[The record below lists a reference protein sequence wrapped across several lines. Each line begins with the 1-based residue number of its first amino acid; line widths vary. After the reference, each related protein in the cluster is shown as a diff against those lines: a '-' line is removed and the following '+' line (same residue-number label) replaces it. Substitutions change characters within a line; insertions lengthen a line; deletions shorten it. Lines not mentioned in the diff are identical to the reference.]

1 MINDLR
7 IQNIGVI
14 EDVSLEMSKGFTV
27 LTGETGAGKT
37 MILTAFQMV
46 IGEKVDSNLVRA
58 NEKTAIVEAFI
69 QVPDDK
75 EIRNRLEELDISIED
90 GGTQLSRTIARE
102 GRGKIILGG
111 RSIPNSALEEL
122 TQSSI
127 TIHGQGEQ
135 VLLNKSSYQRELID
149 QFAGEKHQTQL
160 ISYQA
165 EFAKFTILKKKLEE
179 LKKAGTQNAL
189 RISQLQESV
198 KELTEANLEIDEE
211 ITITERINLINNSE
225 DIFESLALAD
235 KLLNG
240 GEDSA
245 GSITNSINQ
254 ARKSLDSAAAKSE
267 RIASLRDQI
276 ANLEIEISTVAR
288 DVNRDLAS
296 LDRDPVTIDKL
307 ESRRALIKKLLVKYG
322 PTSKEAIEKI
332 AIFNSELAENED
344 LPTAISNVEK
354 ELVSVIKDLSSIGQ
368 SLHDNRVK
376 AATDISKSIEKELKS
391 LSIPNARFQ
400 VGIETSEDPQGLSIK
415 LDGKNQSLHFDNY
428 GVDQITFE
436 FSANPGQPLRPLSKV
451 ASGGEMSRIMLAI
464 ELVFSQSVAAKT
476 MIFDEVD
483 AGIGGAA
490 AIEVGKRLQALAKHH
505 QIVVVTHLP
514 QVAAFADKHLKV
526 EKSASGNVTTSSVT
540 ELDQKARV
548 TEIARM
554 MAGIEDSTSAL
565 EHARELLEMSNSKSL

>member
-14 EDVSLEMSKGFTV
+14 EDVSLEMSAGFTV

-46 IGEKVDSNLVRA
+46 IGEKVDNNLVRA
-58 NEKTAIVEAFI
+58 NEKTAVVEAFI
-69 QVPDDK
+69 QVPNDK
-75 EIRNRLEELDISIED
+75 NIRARLEELDIAIED

-111 RSIPNSALEEL
+111 RSVPSATLEEI

-127 TIHGQGEQ
+127 TIHGQGDQ
-135 VLLNKSSYQRELID
+135 VLLNKPNYQRELID
-149 QFAGEKHQTQL
+149 QFAGQEHLKMLQN
-160 ISYQA
+160 YQ
-165 EFAKFTILKKKLEE
+165 ELYAKYVETRKRLEE
-179 LKKAGTQNAL
+179 LNKAGSQNAL
-189 RISQLQESV
+189 RISQLQESL

-240 GEDSA
+240 GEDSS
-245 GSITNSINQ
+245 GSISSQINS
-254 ARKSLDSAAAKSE
+254 ARKALDAAAAKSD

-276 ANLEIEISTVAR
+276 SNLEAEISNVAS
-288 DVNRDLAS
+288 DVNRDLSS
-296 LDRDPVTIDKL
+296 LDRDPATIDKL
-307 ESRRALIKKLLVKYG
+307 ESRRALIKKMLTKYG
-322 PTSKEAIEKI
+322 PTSKDALANIQ
-332 AIFNSELAENED
+332 IFQNQLLDIED
-344 LPTAISNVEK
+344 LPAAIENVEK
-354 ELVSVIKDLSSIGQ
+354 EIKTILNELSIKAQ
-368 SLHDNRVK
+368 ILHDTRIESALN
-376 AATDISKSIEKELKS
+376 ISKAIEKELTS
-391 LSIPNARFQ
+391 LSIPNAKFQ
-400 VGIETSEDPQGLSIK
+400 VSVETNEDPQGLKITIS
-415 LDGKNQSLHFDNY
+415 GKDHLLLFDNH
-428 GVDQITFE
+428 GVNQISFE
-436 FSANPGQPLRPLSKV
+436 FSANPGQPLRPITKV
-451 ASGGEMSRIMLAI
+451 ASGGEMSRIMLAV
-464 ELVFSQSVAAKT
+464 ELVFSQNVAAKT

-490 AIEVGKRLQALAKHH
+490 AIEVGKRLKALAQHH

-526 EKSASGNVTTSSVT
+526 EKSATGNVTTSSVT
-540 ELDQKARV
+540 ELDQNARV

-554 MAGIEDSTSAL
+554 MAGIEDSASAL
-565 EHARELLEMSNSKSL
+565 EHARELLGMSHT

>member
-69 QVPDDK
+69 QVPEDK

-127 TIHGQGEQ
+127 TIHGQGDQ

-149 QFAGEKHQTQL
+149 QFAGEKHQNQL
-160 ISYQA
+160 ISYQT
-165 EFAKFTILKKKLEE
+165 EFIKFTILKKKLEE

-240 GEDSA
+240 GEDSTS
-245 GSITNSINQ
+245 SITNSINQ

-296 LDRDPVTIDKL
+296 LDRDPATIDKL

-354 ELVSVIKDLSSIGQ
+354 ELVSVMKDLSSIGQ

-400 VGIETSEDPQGLSIK
+400 VGIETSEDPQGLNVK
-415 LDGKNQSLHFDNY
+415 LDGKNQTLHFDNY
-428 GVDQITFE
+428 GVDQMTFE
-436 FSANPGQPLRPLSKV
+436 FSANPGQPLRPISKV

-565 EHARELLEMSNSKSL
+565 EHARELLKMSNSKSL

>member
-14 EDVSLEMSKGFTV
+14 EDVSLEMSAGFTV

-46 IGEKVDSNLVRA
+46 IGEKVDNNLVRA
-58 NEKTAIVEAFI
+58 NEKTAVVEAFI
-69 QVPDDK
+69 QVPNDK
-75 EIRNRLEELDISIED
+75 NIRARLEELDIAIED

-111 RSIPNSALEEL
+111 RSVPSATLEEI

-127 TIHGQGEQ
+127 TIHGQGDQ
-135 VLLNKSSYQRELID
+135 VLLNKPNYQRELID
-149 QFAGEKHQTQL
+149 QFAGQDHL
-160 ISYQA
+160 IMLHNYQ
-165 EFAKFTILKKKLEE
+165 ELYAKYVETRKRLEE
-179 LKKAGTQNAL
+179 LNKAGSQNAL
-189 RISQLQESV
+189 RISQLQESL

-240 GEDSA
+240 GEDYS
-245 GSITNSINQ
+245 GSISSQISS
-254 ARKSLDSAAAKSE
+254 ARKALDAAAAKSD

-276 ANLEIEISTVAR
+276 SNLEAEISNVAS
-288 DVNRDLAS
+288 DVNRDLSS
-296 LDRDPVTIDKL
+296 LDRDPATIDKL
-307 ESRRALIKKLLVKYG
+307 ESRRALIKKMLTKYG
-322 PTSKEAIEKI
+322 PTSKDALANIQ
-332 AIFNSELAENED
+332 IFQNQLLDIED
-344 LPTAISNVEK
+344 LPAAIENVEK
-354 ELVSVIKDLSSIGQ
+354 EIKTILKDLSQMAQI
-368 SLHDNRVK
+368 LHDTRIDSALN
-376 AATDISKSIEKELKS
+376 ISRAIEKELTS
-391 LSIPNARFQ
+391 LSIPNAKFQ
-400 VGIETSEDPQGLSIK
+400 VSVETNEDPQGLQITIS
-415 LDGKNQSLHFDNY
+415 GKDHLLLFDNH
-428 GVDQITFE
+428 GVNQISFE
-436 FSANPGQPLRPLSKV
+436 FSANPGQPLRPITKV
-451 ASGGEMSRIMLAI
+451 ASGGEMSRIMLAV
-464 ELVFSQSVAAKT
+464 ELVFSQNVAAKT

-490 AIEVGKRLQALAKHH
+490 AIEVGKRLKALAQHH

-526 EKSASGNVTTSSVT
+526 EKSATGNVTTSSVT
-540 ELDQKARV
+540 ELDPNARV

-554 MAGIEDSTSAL
+554 MAGIEDSASAL
-565 EHARELLEMSNSKSL
+565 EHARELLGMSHT

>member
-127 TIHGQGEQ
+127 TIHGQGDQ

-245 GSITNSINQ
+245 SSITNSINQ

-296 LDRDPVTIDKL
+296 LDRDPATIDKL

-332 AIFNSELAENED
+332 AIFISELAENED
-344 LPTAISNVEK
+344 LPAAISNIEK
-354 ELVSVIKDLSSIGQ
+354 ELVSVIKDLASIGQ

-376 AATDISKSIEKELKS
+376 AATDISESIEKELKS

-400 VGIETSEDPQGLSIK
+400 VGIETSEDPQGLNIK
-415 LDGKNQSLHFDNY
+415 LDGKNQTLHFDNY

-436 FSANPGQPLRPLSKV
+436 FSANPGQPLRPISKV

>member
-296 LDRDPVTIDKL
+296 LDRDPATIDKL

-415 LDGKNQSLHFDNY
+415 LDGKNQTLHFDNY

-451 ASGGEMSRIMLAI
+451 ASVGEMSRIMLAI

>member
-14 EDVSLEMSKGFTV
+14 EDVSLDMSKGFTV

-75 EIRNRLEELDISIED
+75 DIRNRLEELDISIED

-127 TIHGQGEQ
+127 TIHGQGDQ

-149 QFAGEKHQTQL
+149 QFAGEKHQNQL

-165 EFAKFTILKKKLEE
+165 EFTKFIVLKKKLEE

-245 GSITNSINQ
+245 ISITNSINQ

-267 RIASLRDQI
+267 RIASLRDQVS
-276 ANLEIEISTVAR
+276 NLEIEISTVAR

-296 LDRDPVTIDKL
+296 LDRDPATIDKL

-322 PTSKEAIEKI
+322 PTSKEAIDKI
-332 AIFNSELAENED
+332 AIFSSELAENED

-400 VGIETSEDPQGLSIK
+400 VGIETSEDPQGLNVK
-415 LDGKNQSLHFDNY
+415 LDGKNQTLHFDNY

-436 FSANPGQPLRPLSKV
+436 FSANPGQPLRPISKV

>member
-75 EIRNRLEELDISIED
+75 DIRNRLEELDISIED

-127 TIHGQGEQ
+127 TIHGQGDQ

-149 QFAGEKHQTQL
+149 QFAGEKHQNQL

-165 EFAKFTILKKKLEE
+165 EFTKFTVLKKKLEE
-179 LKKAGTQNAL
+179 LKKAGTQIAL

-245 GSITNSINQ
+245 SSITNSINQ

-267 RIASLRDQI
+267 RIASLRDQV

-296 LDRDPVTIDKL
+296 LDRDPATIDKL

-322 PTSKEAIEKI
+322 PTSKEAIDKI
-332 AIFNSELAENED
+332 AIFSSELAENED

-400 VGIETSEDPQGLSIK
+400 VGIETSEDPQGLNVK
-415 LDGKNQSLHFDNY
+415 LDGKNQTLHFDNY

-436 FSANPGQPLRPLSKV
+436 FSANPGQPLRPISKV

>member
-14 EDVSLEMSKGFTV
+14 EDVSLEMSAGFTV

-46 IGEKVDSNLVRA
+46 IGEKVDNNLVRA
-58 NEKTAIVEAFI
+58 NEKTAVVEAFI
-69 QVPDDK
+69 QVPNDK
-75 EIRNRLEELDISIED
+75 NIRARLEELDIAIED

-111 RSIPNSALEEL
+111 RSVPSATLEEI

-127 TIHGQGEQ
+127 TIHGQGDQ
-135 VLLNKSSYQRELID
+135 VLLNKPNYQRELID
-149 QFAGEKHQTQL
+149 QFAGQEHLKMLQN
-160 ISYQA
+160 YQ
-165 EFAKFTILKKKLEE
+165 ELYAKYVETRKRLEE
-179 LKKAGTQNAL
+179 LNKAGSQNAL
-189 RISQLQESV
+189 RISQLQESL

-240 GEDSA
+240 GEDSS
-245 GSITNSINQ
+245 GSISSQISS
-254 ARKSLDSAAAKSE
+254 ARKALDAAAAKSD

-276 ANLEIEISTVAR
+276 SNLEAEISNVAS
-288 DVNRDLAS
+288 DVNRDLSS
-296 LDRDPVTIDKL
+296 LDRDPATIDKL
-307 ESRRALIKKLLVKYG
+307 ESRRALIKKMLTKYG
-322 PTSKEAIEKI
+322 PTSKDALANIQ
-332 AIFNSELAENED
+332 IFQNQLLDIED
-344 LPTAISNVEK
+344 LPAAIENVEK
-354 ELVSVIKDLSSIGQ
+354 EIKTILKDLSQKAQI
-368 SLHDNRVK
+368 LHDTRIESALN
-376 AATDISKSIEKELKS
+376 ISKAIEKELTS
-391 LSIPNARFQ
+391 LSIPNAKFQ
-400 VGIETSEDPQGLSIK
+400 VSVETNDDPQGLKITIS
-415 LDGKNQSLHFDNY
+415 GKDHLLLFDNH
-428 GVDQITFE
+428 GVNQISFE
-436 FSANPGQPLRPLSKV
+436 FSANPGQPLRPITKV
-451 ASGGEMSRIMLAI
+451 ASGGEMSRIMLAV
-464 ELVFSQSVAAKT
+464 ELVFSQNVAAKT

-490 AIEVGKRLQALAKHH
+490 AIEVGKRLKALAQHH

-526 EKSASGNVTTSSVT
+526 EKSATGNVTTSSVT
-540 ELDQKARV
+540 ELDQNARV

-554 MAGIEDSTSAL
+554 MAGIEDSASAL
-565 EHARELLEMSNSKSL
+565 EHARELLGMSHT

>member
-127 TIHGQGEQ
+127 TIHGQGDQ

-149 QFAGEKHQTQL
+149 QFAGEKHQNQL

-165 EFAKFTILKKKLEE
+165 EFVKFTILKKKLEE

-240 GEDSA
+240 GEDSTS
-245 GSITNSINQ
+245 SITNSINQ

-296 LDRDPVTIDKL
+296 LDRDPATIDKL

-354 ELVSVIKDLSSIGQ
+354 ELVSVMKDLSSIGQ

-400 VGIETSEDPQGLSIK
+400 VGIETSEDPQGLNVK
-415 LDGKNQSLHFDNY
+415 LDGKNQTLHFDNY
-428 GVDQITFE
+428 GVDQMTFE
-436 FSANPGQPLRPLSKV
+436 FSANPGQPLRPISKV

-540 ELDQKARV
+540 ELDQTARV

>member
-58 NEKTAIVEAFI
+58 NEKTAVVEAFI
-69 QVPDDK
+69 QVPDDQ
-75 EIRNRLEELDISIED
+75 EIRNRLEELDIAIED

-127 TIHGQGEQ
+127 TIHGQGDQ
-135 VLLNKSSYQRELID
+135 VLLNKTSYQRDLID
-149 QFAGEKHQTQL
+149 QFAGDKHQKQL
-160 ISYQA
+160 MTYQT

-189 RISQLQESV
+189 RISQLQESI

-240 GEDSA
+240 GEDSTT
-245 GSITNSINQ
+245 SITNSIIQ

-276 ANLEIEISTVAR
+276 ANLEFEISTVAR

-296 LDRDPVTIDKL
+296 LDRDPATIDKL

-322 PTSKEAIEKI
+322 PTSRDAIEKI
-332 AIFNSELAENED
+332 ELFNKELLENED
-344 LPTAISNVEK
+344 LPSAMSNVEK
-354 ELVSVIKDLSSIGQ
+354 DLVSVIKDLSSLGQ
-368 SLHDNRVK
+368 LIHDNRVK

-400 VGIETSEDPQGLSIK
+400 VGIETSQDPAGLSIK
-415 LDGKNQSLHFDNY
+415 VDGKNQTLLFDNY

-436 FSANPGQPLRPLSKV
+436 FSANPGQPLRPISKV

-554 MAGIEDSTSAL
+554 MAGIEESTSAL

>member
-14 EDVSLEMSKGFTV
+14 EDVSLEMSAGFTV

-46 IGEKVDSNLVRA
+46 IGEKVDNNLVRA
-58 NEKTAIVEAFI
+58 NEKTAVVEAFI
-69 QVPDDK
+69 QVPNDK
-75 EIRNRLEELDISIED
+75 NIRARLEELDIAIED

-111 RSIPNSALEEL
+111 RSVPSATLEEI

-127 TIHGQGEQ
+127 TIHGQGDQ
-135 VLLNKSSYQRELID
+135 VLLNKPNYQRELID
-149 QFAGEKHQTQL
+149 QFAGQDHL
-160 ISYQA
+160 IMLHNYQ
-165 EFAKFTILKKKLEE
+165 ELYAKYVETRKRLEE
-179 LKKAGTQNAL
+179 LNKAGSQNAL
-189 RISQLQESV
+189 RISQLQESL

-240 GEDSA
+240 GEDSS
-245 GSITNSINQ
+245 GSISSQINS
-254 ARKSLDSAAAKSE
+254 ARKALDAAAAKSD

-276 ANLEIEISTVAR
+276 SNLEAEISNVAS
-288 DVNRDLAS
+288 DVNRDLSS
-296 LDRDPVTIDKL
+296 LDRDPATIDKL
-307 ESRRALIKKLLVKYG
+307 ESRRALIKKMLTKYG
-322 PTSKEAIEKI
+322 PTSKDALANIQ
-332 AIFNSELAENED
+332 IFQNQLLDIED
-344 LPTAISNVEK
+344 LPAAIENVEK
-354 ELVSVIKDLSSIGQ
+354 EIKTILNELSIKAQ
-368 SLHDNRVK
+368 ILHDTRIESALN
-376 AATDISKSIEKELKS
+376 ISKAIEKELTS
-391 LSIPNARFQ
+391 LSIPNAKFQ
-400 VGIETSEDPQGLSIK
+400 VSVETNDDPQGLKITIA
-415 LDGKNQSLHFDNY
+415 GKDHLLLFDNH
-428 GVDQITFE
+428 GVNQISFE
-436 FSANPGQPLRPLSKV
+436 FSANPGQPLRPITKV
-451 ASGGEMSRIMLAI
+451 ASGGEMSRIMLAV
-464 ELVFSQSVAAKT
+464 ELVFSQNVAAKT

-490 AIEVGKRLQALAKHH
+490 AIEVGKRLKALAQHH

-526 EKSASGNVTTSSVT
+526 EKSATGNVTTSSVT
-540 ELDQKARV
+540 ELDPNARV

-554 MAGIEDSTSAL
+554 MAGIEDSASAL
-565 EHARELLEMSNSKSL
+565 EHARELLGMSHT

>member
-75 EIRNRLEELDISIED
+75 DIRNRLEELDISIED

-127 TIHGQGEQ
+127 TIHGQGDQ

-149 QFAGEKHQTQL
+149 QFAGEKHQNQL

-165 EFAKFTILKKKLEE
+165 EFTKFTVLKKKLEE

-189 RISQLQESV
+189 RISQLLESV

-245 GSITNSINQ
+245 SSITNSINQ

-267 RIASLRDQI
+267 RIASLRDQV

-296 LDRDPVTIDKL
+296 LDRDPATIDKL

-322 PTSKEAIEKI
+322 PTSKEAIDKI
-332 AIFNSELAENED
+332 AIFSSELAENED

-400 VGIETSEDPQGLSIK
+400 VGIETSEDPQGLNVK
-415 LDGKNQSLHFDNY
+415 LDGKNQTLHFDNY

-436 FSANPGQPLRPLSKV
+436 FSANPGQPLRPISKV

>member
-14 EDVSLEMSKGFTV
+14 EDVSLEMSAGFTV

-46 IGEKVDSNLVRA
+46 IGEKVDNNLVRA
-58 NEKTAIVEAFI
+58 NEKTAVVEAFI
-69 QVPDDK
+69 QVPNDK
-75 EIRNRLEELDISIED
+75 NIRARLEELDIAIED

-111 RSIPNSALEEL
+111 RSVPSATLEEI

-127 TIHGQGEQ
+127 TIHGQGDQ
-135 VLLNKSSYQRELID
+135 VLLNKPNYQRELID
-149 QFAGEKHQTQL
+149 QFAGQDHL
-160 ISYQA
+160 IMLHNYQ
-165 EFAKFTILKKKLEE
+165 ELYAKYVETRKRLEE
-179 LKKAGTQNAL
+179 LNKAGSQNAL
-189 RISQLQESV
+189 RISQLQESL

-240 GEDSA
+240 GEDSS
-245 GSITNSINQ
+245 GSISSQINS
-254 ARKSLDSAAAKSE
+254 ARKALDAAAAKSD

-276 ANLEIEISTVAR
+276 SNLEAEISNVAS
-288 DVNRDLAS
+288 DVNRDLSS
-296 LDRDPVTIDKL
+296 LDRDPATIDKL
-307 ESRRALIKKLLVKYG
+307 ESRRALIKKMLAKYG
-322 PTSKEAIEKI
+322 PTSKDALANIQ
-332 AIFNSELAENED
+332 IFQNQLLDIED
-344 LPTAISNVEK
+344 LPAAIENVEK
-354 ELVSVIKDLSSIGQ
+354 EIKTILNELSIKAQ
-368 SLHDNRVK
+368 ILHDTRIESALN
-376 AATDISKSIEKELKS
+376 ISKAIEKELTS
-391 LSIPNARFQ
+391 LSIPNAKFQ
-400 VGIETSEDPQGLSIK
+400 VSVETNDDPQGLKITIA
-415 LDGKNQSLHFDNY
+415 GKDHLLLFDNH
-428 GVDQITFE
+428 GVNQISFE
-436 FSANPGQPLRPLSKV
+436 FSANPGQPLRPITKV
-451 ASGGEMSRIMLAI
+451 ASGGEMSRIMLAV
-464 ELVFSQSVAAKT
+464 ELVFSQNVAAKT

-490 AIEVGKRLQALAKHH
+490 AIEVGKRLKALAQHH

-526 EKSASGNVTTSSVT
+526 EKSATGNVTTSSVT
-540 ELDQKARV
+540 ELDQNARV

-554 MAGIEDSTSAL
+554 MAGIEDSASAL
-565 EHARELLEMSNSKSL
+565 EHARELLGMSHT

>member
-1 MINDLR
+1 
-7 IQNIGVI
+7 
-14 EDVSLEMSKGFTV
+14 MSKGFTV

-127 TIHGQGEQ
+127 TIHGQGDQ

-149 QFAGEKHQTQL
+149 QFAGEKHQNQL

-165 EFAKFTILKKKLEE
+165 EFTKFTSLKKKLEE

-211 ITITERINLINNSE
+211 ISITERINLINNSE
-225 DIFESLALAD
+225 DIFESLALTD

-240 GEDSA
+240 GEDSTS
-245 GSITNSINQ
+245 SITNSINQ
-254 ARKSLDSAAAKSE
+254 ARKSLDSAASKSE

-296 LDRDPVTIDKL
+296 LDRDPATIDKL

-344 LPTAISNVEK
+344 LPAAILNVEK
-354 ELVSVIKDLSSIGQ
+354 ELVLVINDLSSFGQ

-376 AATDISKSIEKELKS
+376 ASTDISKSIEKELKS

-436 FSANPGQPLRPLSKV
+436 FSANPGQPLRPISKV